1 MPKIH
6 IKAASAYTQYYNP
19 NEAPPERRALGEVL
33 GFDGGASKRGSTY
46 HSKLLTCPREFA
58 LTYEAKLKPVVTA
71 EQLTCGLIYHYAQ
84 ETYYDS
90 IAKHQMAMRASGKL
104 NLLNKPTREKFF
116 WGNARESQ
124 EKAFAAIECISKEPG
139 YERTWS
145 LIERILNFYFETYWK
160 TDEWEV
166 LATEYPVEIEVVGS
180 VGATAKQKATY
191 TTRLDQIV
199 HDHKRNGVWVI
210 EAKTARSITSDLLDN
225 YQQDFQVLGEVFTFL
240 NAVEI
245 DLPFL
250 GVNVCI
256 VSKALQPKATRVE
269 VMPSTQHMH
278 EFKKTLLAFNTLVDV
293 YKSLGWPK
301 ALGKCAGASRGY
313 SKCTFYNVCHN
324 FPEVEVGEWEDRN
337 PPEGFEFGSITE
349 EERL

>member
-6 IKAASAYTQYYNP
+6 LKAASTYTQYYNP

-33 GFDGGASKRGSTY
+33 GFEGGASKRGSTY

-58 LTYEAKLKPVVTA
+58 LTYVAKLKPIVTA

-90 IAKHQMAMRASGKL
+90 IAAHQQAMRASNKKL
-104 NLLNKPTREKFF
+104 NLTSKATREQFF

-124 EKAFAAIECISKEPG
+124 EKAFAAVECISREPG

-166 LATEYPVEIEVVGS
+166 LATEYPVEVAVED
-180 VGATAKQKATY
+180 TLY

-199 HDHKRNGVWVI
+199 HDHKRNGVWVV

-240 NAVEI
+240 NAVEV

-256 VSKALQPKATRVE
+256 VSKALSPKATRVE
-269 VMPSTQHMH
+269 VMPSKHH
-278 EFKKTLLAFNTLVDV
+278 INEFKKTLLSFHKLLPI
-293 YKSLGWPK
+293 YEQLQWPK

-313 SKCTFYNVCHN
+313 SKCTFYSICHN
-324 FPEVEVGEWEDRN
+324 FPEVEVDDWNNREA
-337 PPEGFEFGSITE
+337 PEGFEFGDITVE
-349 EERL
+349 ETAL